1 MADFTEAS
9 VPDQAG
15 RTVFITGANSG
26 IGYEAARVLAGRGAR
41 VLIGCR
47 SPERATA
54 ARDRILGLHP
64 AADVEIVGLDLA
76 NLASVREAAER
87 VRKEP
92 RIDLLINNAGIMIPP
107 REETADG
114 FESQFGVNHLGHF
127 ALTGLLIDK
136 VRETAGSR
144 VVSVSS
150 NAHKG
155 GSIAW
160 DDINAEKSYSRVG
173 RYNMSKLANLLFIH
187 ELQKRMAAAG
197 GSDTI
202 AVACHPGV
210 SETELARYI
219 PSWIQ
224 PFMGLMKFMSHEPP
238 EAALPTLRAAT
249 EPGLK
254 GAEYFGPANMFEL
267 YGPPVRVEP
276 IQAARD
282 DATSRRLWDLSIEMT
297 GVDPGLAPAD

>member
-1 MADFTEAS
+1 MADTFTEES
-9 VPDQAG
+9 VPDQSG

-26 IGYEAARVLAGRGAR
+26 IGYEAARVLAGAGAR

-47 SPERATA
+47 SPERATG
-54 ARDRILGLHP
+54 ARDRILALHP
-64 AADVEIVGLDLA
+64 ESDVEIVALDLA

-87 VRKEP
+87 VRQES
-92 RIDLLINNAGIMIPP
+92 RLDLLINNAGIMIPP

-136 VRETAGSR
+136 VRATPGSR
-144 VVSVSS
+144 VVAVSS

-155 GSIAW
+155 GSIDF

-173 RYNMSKLANLLFIH
+173 RYNMSKLANLLFLH
-187 ELQKRMAAAG
+187 ELQRRMVAAG

-202 AVACHPGV
+202 AVGCHPGV

-219 PSWIQ
+219 PSWIA

-249 EPGLK
+249 EPGVK
-254 GAEYFGPANMFEL
+254 GGDYFGPANMFEL
-267 YGPPVRVEP
+267 YGPPVPVSP
-276 IQAARD
+276 IKAASD
-282 DATSRRLWDLSIEMT
+282 DATSVRLWDLSIELT
-297 GVDPGLAPAD
+297 GVDPGLAPV